1 MADEIKDGGPA
12 FPRPASK
19 GINYLTGEEE
29 AIVDPQR
36 GMSLRDWFAGM
47 ALQGMLSDSHEQA
60 NKDILF
66 LSESA
71 YGYADAMLRVRAKK

>member
-29 AIVDPQR
+29 AIVDPQQ

-47 ALQGMLSDSHEQA
+47 ALQCLVVDFDNSCDVNDVA
-60 NKDILF
+60 CNAYF
-66 LSESA
+66 L
-71 YGYADAMLRVRAKK
+71 ADAMLRVRTRK